1 MSNKE
6 FIDRYFGKA
15 ISKTFFVFLI
25 ATFSMY
31 YDKINGSQWIIV
43 ATTYISSTKVTETI
57 LKLKDKL

>member
-31 YDKINGSQWIIV
+31 YDKIDGEQWIVI
-43 ATTYISSTKVTETI
+43 AATYIGSTKVTETI
-57 LKLKDKL
+57 LKLKNKL